1 MKRQQRAIN
10 LETAKKSLN
19 KFDSQVKQNRRSER
33 IDLVQEEIA
42 NRGNAST
49 LSTSGLVS
57 TTDAVTDFE
66 KEFRRAIEESGLNW
80 NDNSAAQLPPAQEI
94 QAHNERSQLARI
106 RTLMRAEQIRAHR
119 LKKIKSKTYR
129 KLIRKKEMKG
139 MQDLIAKLDK
149 EDPEAAEKI
158 KAELERKLSSLRLN
172 RQRQARIKWSK
183 AAERFGGREIRSEI
197 SRQAQAQED
206 EKRELIRAIKGRT
219 DRERSDS
226 EDDDSDDSASVS
238 DDDDDIVSKV
248 KKAINAKVLGGTGSS
263 DSSTLPQKGLLGM
276 KFMREADTRKRNE
289 TVAEA
294 KNFLDTLENDDIDD
308 AAESD
313 AEDNQPDQQVSDE
326 KTEDTE
332 ASQQALVASLFGAAV
347 PETSKKSTSS
357 KKTKSMTVEQPK
369 EGDEMPGWGSWIG
382 EGVRNKRKRKTEI
395 EPATTK
401 TSSKPSA
408 IVHALDS
415 SAVKAPLMKYQVKD
429 IPYPYKSREEYE
441 AANSMPLGPDWQ
453 SLTAHSEAVQPK
465 ICARLG
471 AVVPPLRLAKH
482 LDSDKRAKLI
492 DAWDKRKRPQ
502 HTKARF
508 L

>member
-1 MKRQQRAIN
+1 M
-10 LETAKKSLN
+10 
-19 KFDSQVKQNRRSER
+19 
-33 IDLVQEEIA
+33 
-42 NRGNAST
+42 
-49 LSTSGLVS
+49 VS
-57 TTDAVTDFE
+57 STDAVTDFE

-80 NDNSAAQLPPAQEI
+80 NDNSAAQLPPTPEL

-139 MQDLIAKLDK
+139 MQELIAKLDK

-172 RQRQARIKWSK
+172 RQRQARIKWAK

-197 SRQAQAQED
+197 SRQTQAQAD

-219 DRERSDS
+219 DREGSDS
-226 EDDDSDDSASVS
+226 ELDDNDSDMSSSDDDS
-238 DDDDDIVSKV
+238 DDIVSKV
-248 KKAINAKVLGGTGSS
+248 KKAINAKVVGSVDAS
-263 DSSTLPQKGLLGM
+263 EPEKGLLGM
-276 KFMREADTRKRNE
+276 KFMREAETRKKNQ

-294 KNFLDTLENDDIDD
+294 KEYIDTLENDSEASDKDD
-308 AAESD
+308 D
-313 AEDNQPDQQVSDE
+313 EDVVAQNEPVP
-326 KTEDTE
+326 E
-332 ASQQALVASLFGAAV
+332 ADSQQALVASLFGSVV
-347 PETSKKSTSS
+347 PDKPKSSS
-357 KKTKSMTVEQPK
+357 AKRTKSITVEQPR
-369 EGDEMPGWGSWIG
+369 EGDEIPGWGSWVG
-382 EGVRNKRKRKTEI
+382 EGVKKRKRKQAKSV
-395 EPATTK
+395 PAQPAK
-401 TSSKPSA
+401 AAKPSA
-408 IVHALDS
+408 IVQALDES
-415 SAVKAPLMKYQVKD
+415 VVKAPLIKYQVNE
-429 IPYPYKSREEYE
+429 IPYPYKIREEYE
-441 AANSMPLGPDWQ
+441 AATSMPLGPEWQ

>member
-1 MKRQQRAIN
+1 M
-10 LETAKKSLN
+10 
-19 KFDSQVKQNRRSER
+19 KQNRRSER
-33 IDLVQEEIA
+33 IDFIQEEIA
-42 NRGNAST
+42 TRGATSITST
-49 LSTSGLVS
+49 TALVS
-57 TTDAVTDFE
+57 STDAVTDFE

-80 NDNSAAQLPPAQEI
+80 NDNSVAQLPATPEI

-139 MQDLIAKLDK
+139 MQELIAKLDK

-183 AAERFGGREIRSEI
+183 AAERFGGREIRTEI
-197 SRQAQAQED
+197 SRQAQAQDD

-226 EDDDSDDSASVS
+226 ESDEDSERSSSEDE
-238 DDDDDIVSKV
+238 DDIVAKV
-248 KKAINAKVLGGTGSS
+248 KKAINSKIVGSS
-263 DSSTLPQKGLLGM
+263 ETIVPQKGLLGM
-276 KFMREADTRKRNE
+276 KFMREADKRKKND
-289 TVAEA
+289 TIGEA
-294 KNFLDTLENDDIDD
+294 TKFIDALEGD
-308 AAESD
+308 ES
-313 AEDNQPDQQVSDE
+313 SE
-326 KTEDTE
+326 KEPEQELPQTTAVDTE
-332 ASQQALVASLFGAAV
+332 ETQQSLVASLFGDVV
-347 PETSKKSTSS
+347 PETQSKPSGKKSL
-357 KKTKSMTVEQPK
+357 KPVTVEKPQ
-369 EGDEMPGWGSWIG
+369 EGEEMPGWGSWIG
-382 EGVRNKRKRKTEI
+382 EGVKKRKRNRNAASKAVDQPI
-395 EPATTK
+395 SKKAA
-401 TSSKPSA
+401 KPSA
-408 IVHALDS
+408 IVHALDE
-415 SAVKAPLMKYQVKD
+415 ALVKAPLMKYQVKE
-429 IPYPYKSREEYE
+429 IPYPYKTREEYE
-441 AANSMPLGPDWQ
+441 AANVMPLGPEWQ
-453 SLTAHSEAVQPK
+453 SLSAHSEAVQPK

>member
-1 MKRQQRAIN
+1 
-10 LETAKKSLN
+10 
-19 KFDSQVKQNRRSER
+19 
-33 IDLVQEEIA
+33 
-42 NRGNAST
+42 
-49 LSTSGLVS
+49 
-57 TTDAVTDFE
+57 VTDFE
-66 KEFRRAIEESGLNW
+66 KEFRRAVEESGLNW
-80 NDNSAAQLPPAQEI
+80 NDNSAAQLPPTPEL

-139 MQDLIAKLDK
+139 MQELIAKLDK

-172 RQRQARIKWSK
+172 RQRQARIKWAK

-197 SRQAQAQED
+197 SRQTQAQQD

-226 EDDDSDDSASVS
+226 EMDDDVSDSSASDN

-248 KKAINAKVLGGTGSS
+248 KKAINAKVIGSTETS
-263 DSSTLPQKGLLGM
+263 QPEKGLLGM
-276 KFMREADTRKRNE
+276 KFMREAENRKKNE
-289 TVAEA
+289 TISEA
-294 KNFLDTLENDDIDD
+294 KRFAETLENDSDGEQSGSEEQVQVADERED
-308 AAESD
+308 HAEESLQD
-313 AEDNQPDQQVSDE
+313 
-326 KTEDTE
+326 
-332 ASQQALVASLFGAAV
+332 SQQALVASLFGSVV
-347 PETSKKSTSS
+347 PEKPSKATN
-357 KKTKSMTVEQPK
+357 KKTKSFTIEQPR
-369 EGDEMPGWGSWIG
+369 EGDEMPGWGSWVG
-382 EGVRNKRKRKTEI
+382 EGVKKRKRKQQKSVPTG
-395 EPATTK
+395 PVKAV
-401 TSSKPSA
+401 KPSA
-408 IVHALDS
+408 IVHALDES
-415 SAVKAPLMKYQVKD
+415 VVKAPLMKYQVKE
-429 IPYPYKSREEYE
+429 IPYPYKTREEYE
-441 AANSMPLGPDWQ
+441 AATSMPLGPEWQ